1 MPSLFSARFEEIAM
15 PMLEVQMGVTVT
27 LKVGA
32 QATAAFTAL
41 VSDREY
47 EAVELETGLQIK
59 IASRDWLLPAA
70 SLVIGGSLVVP
81 RAGCRI
87 VEGSD
92 EYEIVPIAGKPAVE
106 KQEYR
111 YLCHSQRV
119 TT

>member
-1 MPSLFSARFEEIAM
+1 MPSLFSARFEDVAM
-15 PMLEVQMGVTVT
+15 PMLETQLGVSVT
-27 LKVGA
+27 LKVGTRE
-32 QATAAFTAL
+32 TAAFTAL

-47 EAVELETGLQIK
+47 EAVELETGLQVK
-59 IASRDWLLPAA
+59 ITSRDWLLPAA
-70 SLVIGGSLVVP
+70 SLVLSGSLVVP
-81 RAGCRI
+81 RAGHRI
-87 VEGSD
+87 VDGAD